1 MRLPIDLKVRRM
13 LRRAVKNNFQ
23 FFLALVFLHSGM
35 AFASPEVVFKAN
47 RPPKKIFESKEDVS
61 GEEKKE
67 GAEEKRG
74 GFAYDP
80 TGKTDPFKSFI
91 AIQEELEEKKKSKP
105 KTYLETLDL
114 SQLELIAVVMGP
126 EGNWAMVR
134 DSKGLGHVI
143 RKGTAIGTNGG
154 VVEKITAKEVIIREE
169 YRDFRG
175 TSKYRNVAKELPSQ
189 MELGS
194 GG

>member
-1 MRLPIDLKVRRM
+1 MISRALKNSLQLV
-13 LRRAVKNNFQ
+13 
-23 FFLALVFLHSGM
+23 LALVILHTGM

-47 RPPKKIFESKEDVS
+47 RPPKKVFDSREQDA
-61 GEEKKE
+61 GEENMGQAEKKG
-67 GAEEKRG
+67 GAY
-74 GFAYDP
+74 FYNP

-114 SQLELIAVVMGP
+114 SQLELIAILVGP
-126 EGNWAMVR
+126 KGNYAMVR

-143 RKGTAIGTNGG
+143 KKGTPIGTNSG
-154 VVEKITAKEVIIREE
+154 VVDRITGKEVIIREE

-175 TSKYRNVAKELPSQ
+175 NSKYREVAKELPSQ
-189 MELGS
+189 MELGP
-194 GG
+194 GGQ